1 MELNELSAISPID
14 GRYGG
19 KTAPLREIFSEYG
32 LMRYRTL
39 VEVRWLEALAAH
51 PGLPES
57 PELSHDAQAYLE
69 GIAAGFS
76 AADADRIKAIER
88 RTNHDVK
95 AVEYYLRERCSEHA
109 ELAGATQFLHFACTS
124 EDINNLCHALMLRDA
139 RRLHLLPA
147 CLDLGRDLT
156 TLAESQAGQPMLS
169 RTHGQAATPTTLGK
183 EIGVFVHRL
192 QRQIE
197 QLIAQPLL
205 GKLNGAV
212 GNYNAHLIACPDL
225 DWPKL
230 SRTFVES
237 LGLDW
242 NPHTTQI
249 ESHDYLAEYF
259 HALCR
264 INTVLLDLC
273 RDLWA
278 YISLGYFRQRPV
290 AGEIG
295 SSTMP
300 HKINPIDFENAEG
313 NLGLANSILG
323 HLAEKLPI
331 SRWQRDLSDST
342 AIRSIGTAIAHSLL
356 AIQSCRKGLA
366 KLEAMPERLEADLAD
381 AWEVLAEA
389 VQTIMRR
396 RGAGDAYETLKNLT
410 RGRALS
416 REAMHEFI
424 ASLELP
430 DSDRQ
435 RLLEL
440 TPRGYTGNAESQ
452 ARQICAR
459 FAKLVHTQN
468 EPDPPET

>member
-14 GRYGG
+14 GRYGRR
-19 KTAPLREIFSEYG
+19 TAPLRDIFSEYG
-32 LMRYRTL
+32 LMKYRTL
-39 VEVRWLEALAAH
+39 VEIRWLEALSAH
-51 PGLPES
+51 PRLPEC
-57 PELSHDAQAYLE
+57 PELSSGARAHLE
-69 GIAAGFS
+69 DIIAGFS
-76 AADADRIKAIER
+76 ATDAGRIKMIEQ

-95 AVEYYLRERCSEHA
+95 AVEYYLRERCGENA
-109 ELAGATQFLHFACTS
+109 ELAGLSQFLHFACTS

-147 CLDLGRDLT
+147 CLELGRDLAA
-156 TLAESQAGQPMLS
+156 LAAAQAGQPMLS

-183 EIGVFVHRL
+183 EIGVFLHRL

-197 QLIAQPLL
+197 CLIRQPLL

-212 GNYNAHLIACPDL
+212 GNYNAHLVACPDL
-225 DWPKL
+225 DWPEL
-230 SRTFVES
+230 SRNFVES

-273 RDLWA
+273 RDMWA
-278 YISLGYFRQRPV
+278 YISLGYFRQKPV

-300 HKINPIDFENAEG
+300 HKVNPIDFENAEG
-313 NLGLANSILG
+313 NLGLANSILA

-331 SRWQRDLSDST
+331 SRWQRDLTDST
-342 AIRSIGTAIAHSLL
+342 AIRSMGTAIAHSLL
-356 AIQSCRKGLA
+356 AIQSCRKGLS
-366 KLEAMPERLEADLAD
+366 KLEVMPERLEADLAD

-389 VQTIMRR
+389 VQTVMRR
-396 RGAGDAYETLKNLT
+396 RGAGDAYEILKNLT

-424 ASLELP
+424 SSLELP
-430 DSDRQ
+430 DGEKQS
-435 RLLEL
+435 LLAL
-440 TPRGYTGNAESQ
+440 TPRDYTGNAELQ
-452 ARQICAR
+452 TRQICEH
-459 FAKLVHTQN
+459 FAKLVRTQ
-468 EPDPPET
+468 T